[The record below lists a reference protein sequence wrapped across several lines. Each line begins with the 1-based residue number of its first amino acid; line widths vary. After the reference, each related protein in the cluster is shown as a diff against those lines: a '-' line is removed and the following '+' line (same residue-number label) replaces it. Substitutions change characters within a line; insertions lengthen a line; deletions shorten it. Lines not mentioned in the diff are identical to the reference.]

1 MIELR
6 PLLIV
11 SGTTHVESDRP
22 RTDKDRKAGNVVA
35 AGYFRRTR
43 ELTILHTPW
52 GRLVDPANLVKV
64 KDVIAQATIDVAK
77 FNRRHS
83 QCRVENTLVWEHL
96 RGNTRDA
103 VIVWVD
109 RKLREGDAEVRDAMA
124 LLTIASSGAGAA
136 A

>member
-22 RTDKDRKAGNVVA
+22 RTDPQRRAGNVVA

-43 ELTILHTPW
+43 DLTILHTPW

-64 KDVIAQATIDVAK
+64 KDTIAQATIDFAK
-77 FNRRHS
+77 FNRKHPL
-83 QCRVENTLVWEHL
+83 CCVENTLVWEHL

-103 VIVWVD
+103 VIMWVD
-109 RKLREGDAEVRDAMA
+109 RKLREGDAEVKDAFA
-124 LLTIASSGAGAA
+124 LLTPTSEAA